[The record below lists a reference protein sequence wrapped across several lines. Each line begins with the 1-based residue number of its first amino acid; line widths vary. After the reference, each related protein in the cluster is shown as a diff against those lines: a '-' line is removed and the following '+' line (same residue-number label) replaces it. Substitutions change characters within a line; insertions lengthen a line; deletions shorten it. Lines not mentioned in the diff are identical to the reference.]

1 MITRSLLLVALL
13 AGSVMAADDTRQL
26 ATMPPAAEANI
37 REEMR
42 ANLLALNE
50 IISLT
55 VTGKVKEAGELAEKE
70 LGLTAMGKNR
80 ALPLEARPGAN
91 MPPAMPMLG
100 IADHKAGSAFAAE
113 TEVDPA
119 FAQVGVP
126 TRYSKPG
133 TAPKP
138 PAVPAS

>member
-1 MITRSLLLVALL
+1 MLKRCVVLMALL
-13 AGSVMAADDTRQL
+13 AGSAMAADDLRQL
-26 ATMPPAAEANI
+26 ARMPPAAEANL

-55 VTGKVKEAGELAEKE
+55 VAGKVKEAGELAEKE

-91 MPPAMPMLG
+91 MPPGMHMLG
-100 IADHKAGSAFAAE
+100 IDGHKTASAFAAIAATGDRE
-113 TEVDPA
+113 KTLAALPTLSGSC
-119 FAQVGVP
+119 VGCH
-126 TRYSKPG
+126 YSYRIR
-133 TAPKP
+133 
-138 PAVPAS
+138 